1 LKNVKSVPK
10 TCHTAKGA
18 KEKESRADG
27 TISDQEDEAF
37 EMITLSPE
45 IEIPHNKKPALGT
58 ELQVKEEISN
68 ASQEILNLLGVDA
81 QRVSEFTGDN
91 NLILGA
97 LIKVLLAVA
106 FLIRL
111 TGWWRYVSNHL

>member
-1 LKNVKSVPK
+1 L
-10 TCHTAKGA
+10 
-18 KEKESRADG
+18 RADG
-27 TISDQEDEAF
+27 TIIDQEDEAF
-37 EMITLSPE
+37 EMITLLPE
-45 IEIPHNKKPALGT
+45 SEIPQNKKAAFET
-58 ELQVKEEISN
+58 ELPVKEEKSN

-97 LIKVLLAVA
+97 LIKALLAIA

-111 TGWWRYVSNHL
+111 TGWWRYV